1 MQESGI
7 GEETTMHRVA
17 LPPKLNIQEYP
28 REYARVY
35 LTLSQPVLYLSI
47 PKKDGGHVDTING
60 DVW

>member
-1 MQESGI
+1 
-7 GEETTMHRVA
+7 MHQVTP
-17 LPPKLNIQEYP
+17 PPKLNIQEYP

-47 PKKDGGHVDTING
+47 PQKDGGHVDTING